1 MDAIERKFSVYG
13 QTISALQWPGEVD
26 RNDAEPILALHG
38 WLDNAASF
46 APLSRF
52 IQRPLLAM
60 DFSGH
65 GHSDHRPCGVV
76 THLVDHVRDVLAV
89 VDQLGWTR
97 FTLMG
102 HSMGAGIAC
111 LFAAA
116 CPERVSRV
124 VLIEG
129 LGPPSTDG
137 KDVAS
142 NLRKALDDSA
152 SLAGKRKPVYAHV
165 EDAIEARTK
174 GFGGLNHKASALLS
188 DRGLMP
194 VEGGWTWRADSRL
207 RLTSFLRLTEEQVE
221 GFVRAIKA
229 PVCLI
234 IGEQGMGGNGMF
246 DHRLGWLSGATIIRL
261 PGRHHLHMEEPQS
274 VAASIN
280 TFLCETDDL
289 LSRAGDD

>member
-1 MDAIERKFSVYG
+1 MDGIERQFSVYG
-13 QTISALQWPGEVD
+13 QTLSALEWPGRDDDET
-26 RNDAEPILALHG
+26 AEPVLALHG

-46 APLSRF
+46 SPLSAYLK
-52 IQRPLLAM
+52 RPLLAL
-60 DFSGH
+60 DVSGH
-65 GHSDHRPCGVV
+65 GHSDHRPDGVV

-89 VDQLGWTR
+89 VDQLGWKR

-116 CPERVSRV
+116 CPERVSRL

-142 NLRKALDDSA
+142 NLRKALDDSV
-152 SLAGKRKPVYAHV
+152 SLAGKRKPVYPHV

-174 GFGGLNHKASALLS
+174 GFGGLNHASSALLS
-188 DRGLMP
+188 ERGLMP

-221 GFVRAIKA
+221 GFICAIKA
-229 PVCLI
+229 PTCLI

-246 DHRLGWLSGATIIRL
+246 DHRLGWLNGATIVRL
-261 PGRHHLHMEEPQS
+261 PGRHHLHMEAPDR
-274 VAASIN
+274 VAASISD
-280 TFLCETDDL
+280 FLCDTD
-289 LSRAGDD
+289 AAIEE

>member
-1 MDAIERKFSVYG
+1 MDGIERQFSVYG
-13 QTISALQWPGEVD
+13 QTLSALEWPGRED
-26 RNDAEPILALHG
+26 DETAEPVLALHG

-46 APLSRF
+46 SPLSAYLK
-52 IQRPLLAM
+52 RPLLAL
-60 DFSGH
+60 DVSGH
-65 GHSDHRPCGVV
+65 GHSDHRPDGVV

-89 VDQLGWTR
+89 VDQLGWKR

-116 CPERVSRV
+116 CPERVSRL

-142 NLRKALDDSA
+142 NLRKALDDSV
-152 SLAGKRKPVYAHV
+152 SLAGKRKPVYPHV

-174 GFGGLNHKASALLS
+174 GFGGLNHASSALLS
-188 DRGLMP
+188 ERGLMP

-221 GFVRAIKA
+221 GFIRAIKA
-229 PVCLI
+229 PTCLI

-246 DHRLGWLSGATIIRL
+246 DHRLGWLNGATIVRL
-261 PGRHHLHMEEPQS
+261 PGRHHLHMEAPDS
-274 VAASIN
+274 VAASISD
-280 TFLCETDDL
+280 FLCDTD
-289 LSRAGDD
+289 AAIEE